1 MQDAKQRKL
10 LSLHHVKD
18 SIQTFFKPRPGQNRK
33 FLWVLVAMFL
43 LYITPMFGEGVVS
56 YLYTYTR
63 YHWEVDKYSQYR
75 TVTSIINLFGMT
87 ICIPLLNKLS
97 INEAYILVGV
107 FTSSLVRSFIK
118 GMASKSWMYYLGK
131 QNSLWCQKLSL
142 KVQ

>member
-1 MQDAKQRKL
+1 
-10 LSLHHVKD
+10 
-18 SIQTFFKPRPGQNRK
+18 
-33 FLWVLVAMFL
+33 MFL

-107 FTSSLVRSFIK
+107 FTSSLARSFIK

-142 KVQ
+142 KVRFYCF